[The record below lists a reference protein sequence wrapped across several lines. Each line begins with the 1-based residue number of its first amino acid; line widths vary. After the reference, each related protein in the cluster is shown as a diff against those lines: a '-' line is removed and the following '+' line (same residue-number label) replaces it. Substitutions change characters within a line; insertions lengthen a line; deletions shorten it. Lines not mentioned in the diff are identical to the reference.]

1 MFMIF
6 DLSPI
11 SQKVM
16 DEKQINEAIKML
28 PTLFVSDGN
37 TMNCDLTLE
46 LKPKMKQ
53 LIVVDMATN
62 SKYIL
67 DHNGFITRSIL
78 NDLAM
83 VATFGKLEQDFTN
96 EPAHVVRSLLQAKQD
111 SSVDFFQGFLKNM
124 RSPIY
129 RDDSKTSNLMMKAT
143 PSQLDALK
151 SMVQKNPIA
160 ANILVGLPV
169 GILLHTLHALTL
181 SSVILSAFS
190 MQAINNALVQ
200 SKDDNSDT
208 ASLADSFENMYREKE
223 IHTSSTPSTVEP
235 SHQIKVR

>member
-1 MFMIF
+1 MIF

-16 DEKQINEAIKML
+16 DEKQINVAIKML

-46 LKPKMKQ
+46 LKPQLKQ
-53 LIVVDMATN
+53 LIVVDMAN
-62 SKYIL
+62 NAKYIL
-67 DHNGFITRSIL
+67 DHNGFITRSNL
-78 NDLAM
+78 DDLAM
-83 VATFGKLEQDFTN
+83 VTTFGKLDKDFTN
-96 EPAHVVRSLLQAKQD
+96 EPAHVVRSLLQANKD
-111 SSVDFFQGFLKNM
+111 SSVDFFQDFLRNM

-129 RDDSKTSNLMMKAT
+129 SDDRKTSNLMMKAT

-208 ASLADSFENMYREKE
+208 ASLADSFENMYRVKE
-223 IHTSSTPSTVEP
+223 IQASSTQPNVE
-235 SHQIKVR
+235 SSQQIKVR